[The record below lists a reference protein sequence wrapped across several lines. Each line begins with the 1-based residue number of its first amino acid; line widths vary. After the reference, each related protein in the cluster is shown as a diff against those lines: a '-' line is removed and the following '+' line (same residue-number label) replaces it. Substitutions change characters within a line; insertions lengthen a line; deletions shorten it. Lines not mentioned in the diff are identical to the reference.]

1 MSIGGR
7 IALLDWA
14 AIDRSLDEHG
24 YATAAPLLNAIVLLT
39 LASFTAQS
47 RYAG

>member
-14 AIDRSLDEHG
+14 AIDRSLD